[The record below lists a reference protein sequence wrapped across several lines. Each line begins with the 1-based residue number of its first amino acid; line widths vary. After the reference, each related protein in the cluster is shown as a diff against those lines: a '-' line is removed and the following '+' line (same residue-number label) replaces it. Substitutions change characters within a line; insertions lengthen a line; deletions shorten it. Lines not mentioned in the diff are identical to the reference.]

1 MSKHSKFDYEHSI
14 FNQLLFKI
22 TNILTCIW
30 IILFFLGDIIQKI
43 FPFMN
48 EDDYM
53 NLVESSQQLVS
64 SLLSSYMLVVTVVL
78 NY

>member
-1 MSKHSKFDYEHSI
+1 MYLNNS
-14 FNQLLFKI
+14 
-22 TNILTCIW
+22 
-30 IILFFLGDIIQKI
+30 FFLGDIIQKN